1 MGKVFT
7 NAHDDQKK
15 KEFPKYE
22 HRHTHREPLKCT
34 YTSVDRNRNPDAVWT
49 ADDVLFIRYRDMH
62 TFSFSQIFKLDMYEH
77 TITRKFDQA
86 RC

>member
-1 MGKVFT
+1 MSKVFT

-15 KEFPKYE
+15 TFSKYE
-22 HRHTHREPLKCT
+22 HTHTHTHREPLKCI

-62 TFSFSQIFKLDMYEH
+62 TFSFSQIFS
-77 TITRKFDQA
+77 
-86 RC
+86 